1 MPIRLCPKCGKKFK
15 RKSEYDAHLKR
26 KKPCEIVDMLP
37 GLMEETSDVK
47 KDTNQ
52 IKDLATKY
60 ENLQE
65 QINEIKKHNIITP
78 IINQYNYNT
87 NTLQV
92 LCVKQGDDY
101 LNLLTAHWGDFEKA
115 LEFVKNCALSKMT
128 GDCKLIEKIYF
139 ESNIE
144 AETPIRYID
153 KGHTKIEYFDEF
165 KKRIIDIRGQKLGK
179 TLASNIQNTYL
190 RGVNYLINRNLNGKC
205 LAEYDIQSWN
215 GHIYELSDIDYQKRL
230 ITNLDIPTIIK

>member
-1 MPIRLCPKCGKKFK
+1 MPIRLCPKCNKKFK

-26 KKPCEIVDMLP
+26 KKPCEAIDISILNDDSS
-37 GLMEETSDVK
+37 GDI
-47 KDTNQ
+47 Q
-52 IKDLATKY
+52 IKDLANKY
-60 ENLQE
+60 EILQE
-65 QINEIKKHNIITP
+65 QINEIKKHNIMAIPKTP

-92 LCVKQGDDY
+92 LCVKHNDDY

-115 LEFVKNCALSKMT
+115 LEFIKNCALSKMT

-190 RGVNYLINRNLNGKC
+190 RGVNYLISRNQNNKF

-215 GHIYELSDIDYQKRL
+215 GHIYELSDVDYQKRL